1 MAFFTNLFPLF
12 GCVPEETHGGTS
24 NLEVG
29 SELTL
34 VRRKSHIFFVFL
46 DSTATFFLERMET
59 HLFGRA
65 LSRSHMDFF
74 NLCSLLGCVP
84 EETHG
89 GTSNLEVSEVKC

>member
-24 NLEVG
+24 ILEVG
-29 SELTL
+29 NELS

-46 DSTATFFLERMET
+46 NSTVTFFLERMET

-65 LSRSHMDFF
+65 LSGSHMDFF
-74 NLCSLLGCVP
+74 NLFSLLGCVP

-89 GTSNLEVSEVKC
+89 CTSNLEVSEVKR